1 MAFISDQLCE
11 CLNSELDLFSV
22 PLTQTSVENGNWVEY
37 HLLTNVGDDSPI
49 EFDINGTSE
58 DYIDFANTMLL
69 VRAKI
74 VQLDGTN
81 IDDTTPVGPTNL
93 WLHSLF
99 SEVNISLNGT
109 QVTTS
114 TNTYPYRAMIKT
126 LFSNGDDTKKSQLTS
141 ELFYE
146 DQPRRMDV
154 VDFGDAARNNGL
166 FTLSRFA
173 RGSCS
178 IDMISRI
185 HADIFFQSRY
195 LLNEVNVKIKLVRSR
210 NTFCLIGANEFR
222 VKIESAIMFM
232 RKVKLAPSVFLAHA
246 KALENSTAKY
256 PIRRA
261 VCKTVRIPN
270 TFRDINI
277 EKLFSGQLPS
287 CLIIGLVANAAFN
300 GANNRNPFNFAHYNL
315 MEISVYTDG
324 QQQYSM
330 KPLSKDFINS
340 LYIRAYNTLFSGT

>member
-1 MAFISDQLCE
+1 
-11 CLNSELDLFSV
+11 
-22 PLTQTSVENGNWVEY
+22 
-37 HLLTNVGDDSPI
+37 
-49 EFDINGTSE
+49 
-58 DYIDFANTMLL
+58 MLL
-69 VRAKI
+69 
-74 VQLDGTN
+74 
-81 IDDTTPVGPTNL
+81 
-93 WLHSLF
+93 S
-99 SEVNISLNGT
+99 
-109 QVTTS
+109 
-114 TNTYPYRAMIKT
+114 Y
-126 LFSNGDDTKKSQLTS
+126 GDDTKKSQLTS

-146 DQPRRMDV
+146 DQPGRMDV

-166 FTLSRFA
+166 FTRPRFT
-173 RGSCS
+173 RGSRL
-178 IDMISRI
+178 IDMIGRI

-222 VKIESAIMFM
+222 VKIKSAIMFV

-261 VCKTVRIPN
+261 VCKMVTIPN

-287 CLIIGLVANAAFN
+287 RLVIGLVANATFN

-324 QQQYSM
+324 QQQYGM
-330 KPLSKDFINS
+330 KTLLVRTLLIHFTYARTTPYSPELEKYLRTKEMGFRGPHFHRDTLCTLSTYHQIWRRKT
-340 LYIRAYNTLFSGT
+340 TLTYKSRVASGSC